1 MAEVMPQETQGFSLG
16 KPTLVCRWRISG
28 GMLPLANRHMRALRS
43 RVVDGSRVSTELVA
57 WAGDDEDCWAIDP
70 AFLLDPTTGRLWCSY
85 GTYFGAIRIVELDP
99 ATGKRVEGNEAVDA
113 LG

>member
-57 WAGDDEDCWAIDP
+57 WGIGKGCLN
-70 AFLLDPTTGRLWCSY
+70 F
-85 GTYFGAIRIVELDP
+85 RIINKFFCL
-99 ATGKRVEGNEAVDA
+99 
-113 LG
+113 